1 MCELHRET
9 GEGAANHVEARER
22 CLWEGETVSKKGG
35 GRNAEKN
42 WDPGA
47 PPFSGA
53 TAPAQR
59 QHTVT
64 DSGVPVAEEWG
75 IEMRM

>member
-1 MCELHRET
+1 M
-9 GEGAANHVEARER
+9 
-22 CLWEGETVSKKGG
+22 SKKGG

-47 PPFSGA
+47 LPSSQA

-64 DSGVPVAEEWG
+64 DNGVPVAEEWG
-75 IEMRM
+75 VEMRM